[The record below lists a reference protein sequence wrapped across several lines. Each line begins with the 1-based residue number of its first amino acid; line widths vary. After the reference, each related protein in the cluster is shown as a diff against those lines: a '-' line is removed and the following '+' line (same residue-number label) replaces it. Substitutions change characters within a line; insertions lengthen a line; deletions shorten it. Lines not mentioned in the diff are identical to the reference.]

1 MKKKLS
7 IIIFI
12 LTLCALKMYA
22 QEDSVI
28 STEVGITEHLG
39 STIPLDLKF
48 TNENG
53 EPITL
58 RKIVDKPTILSF
70 VYFDCPGLCSPLLE
84 GVSDVIKK
92 TDLTLGKEY
101 QVVTVS
107 FNFRDTPEKAK
118 KKKEIFT
125 KRYSKEM
132 AENWKFLTTDSATI
146 FKMIGSVGF
155 HIKAVGLDFVHPSA
169 IVIVSPEG
177 KITRYLYGI
186 SFLPFDLKM
195 ALIEANKG
203 QVRPTIQRLL
213 LYCFSYDPQGK
224 RYAMEI
230 TKLAG
235 TIIIFFIVIFF
246 IVLLIIKR
254 RKVSKT
260 IVNG

>member
-1 MKKKLS
+1 
-7 IIIFI
+7 
-12 LTLCALKMYA
+12 
-22 QEDSVI
+22 
-28 STEVGITEHLG
+28 
-39 STIPLDLKF
+39 
-48 TNENG
+48 
-53 EPITL
+53 
-58 RKIVDKPTILSF
+58 
-70 VYFDCPGLCSPLLE
+70 
-84 GVSDVIKK
+84 
-92 TDLTLGKEY
+92 LGKDY

-118 KKKEIFT
+118 KKKETFT

-132 AENWKFLTTDSATI
+132 AENWKFLTTDSTTI

-235 TIIIFFIVIFF
+235 TIIIFFAVIFF
-246 IVLLIIKR
+246 LVLIIKKR
-254 RKVSKT
+254 RKATKT

>member
-1 MKKKLS
+1 MKKKLAV
-7 IIIFI
+7 IFVI
-12 LTLCALKMYA
+12 VFLCVLRINA
-22 QEDSVI
+22 QDDSVL
-28 STEVGITEHLG
+28 SSQVGITERLG
-39 STIPLDLKF
+39 SNIPLDLKF
-48 TNENG
+48 MNENG
-53 EPITL
+53 DSVTL
-58 RKIVDKPTILSF
+58 RKIIDKPTVFSF

-84 GVSDVIKK
+84 GVSDVIQK
-92 TDLTLGKEY
+92 TDLTLGKDY

-107 FNFRDTPEKAK
+107 FNFRDTPEKAR
-118 KKKEIFT
+118 KKKETFT
-125 KRYSKEM
+125 KRYSKDM
-132 AENWKFLTTDSATI
+132 AANWKFLTTDSATI
-146 FKMIGSVGF
+146 FKIIGSVGF

-213 LYCFSYDPQGK
+213 LYCFSYDPEGK
-224 RYAMEI
+224 RYAIEI

-235 TIIIFFIVIFF
+235 TIIIFFAVIFF
-246 IVLLIIKR
+246 LVLIIKKR
-254 RKVSKT
+254 RKATKT